1 MPALLH
7 VDDLHIRFPRYARA
21 LSQQHLTVVSGMSL
35 HVGAGEVVALVGAS
49 GAGKSLLAYSVL
61 GFLPNT
67 AVETGTVTWRG
78 DPLTPAGRRALAG
91 RELVLLPQ
99 QLTALDPT
107 ATVGAQVR
115 RSATL
120 VGQAH
125 EDALRTLLASG
136 LEQGVERLYPHQL
149 SGGMARRVLR
159 TMALLGDPALVIAD
173 EPTPGLGRGEADE
186 VLDHLRG
193 LADSGKGVLLITHD
207 IGTALRITDRVVV
220 ALEGRT
226 VDEAPAT
233 DFIGAGEQLGHPYTR
248 ALWNALPGNAF
259 TGALHANPTPSTNP
273 SPSPAVEVPH
283 DAPPTTHTST
293 EEQSATREARC

>member
-1 MPALLH
+1 MPLLH

-35 HVGAGEVVALVGAS
+35 HVDAGEVVALVGAS

-61 GFLPNT
+61 GFLPAT

-78 DPLTPAGRRALAG
+78 EPLAPAGRRALAG
-91 RELVLLPQ
+91 RDLVLLPQ

-107 ATVGAQVR
+107 STVGAQVR
-115 RSATL
+115 RAAQL
-120 VGQAH
+120 VGRASEEAH
-125 EDALRTLLASG
+125 EALYASG
-136 LEQGVERLYPHQL
+136 LERGVERLYPHQL

-173 EPTPGLGRGEADE
+173 EPTPGLGRREADE

-193 LADSGKGVLLITHD
+193 LADAGKGVLLITHD
-207 IGTALRITDRVVV
+207 IGVALRVTDRVVV

-226 VDEAPAT
+226 VDAAPTA
-233 DFIGAGEQLGHPYTR
+233 DFEGRGERLTHAYTR

-259 TGALHANPTPSTNP
+259 TAALD
-273 SPSPAVEVPH
+273 PAP
-283 DAPPTTHTST
+283 
-293 EEQSATREARC
+293 TREARC